1 MDGDDRGSVVRYMS
15 KVVAYT
21 AKHQSGDRG
30 ALSEQVAAF
39 YERLDKHA
47 QNLVCNR
54 RGCADK
60 RVCDGRM
67 HRTHGYAGQMLT
79 KSKGWSFAA
88 LTFGE
93 LRAQRSRFAGTG
105 SSTVQQAELEEAA
118 RLARIGYEAA
128 FEGMEASAVVAGAD
142 RLRRT
147 LKRAR
152 QRHGAEHDGRT
163 SDG

>member
-1 MDGDDRGSVVRYMS
+1 MGGLAMCWGAIPAQVSLGHGS
-15 KVVAYT
+15 
-21 AKHQSGDRG
+21 
-30 ALSEQVAAF
+30 
-39 YERLDKHA
+39 
-47 QNLVCNR
+47 
-54 RGCADK
+54 
-60 RVCDGRM
+60 
-67 HRTHGYAGQMLT
+67 
-79 KSKGWSFAA
+79 

>member
-1 MDGDDRGSVVRYMS
+1 MPSDR
-15 KVVAYT
+15 
-21 AKHQSGDRG
+21 Q
-30 ALSEQVAAF
+30 
-39 YERLDKHA
+39 
-47 QNLVCNR
+47 
-54 RGCADK
+54 GCAGK

-93 LRAQRSRFAGTG
+93 LRAQRSRFAGMG

>member
-1 MDGDDRGSVVRYMS
+1 MNGWTSTRRISCAIAEDARASVCATDD
-15 KVVAYT
+15 A
-21 AKHQSGDRG
+21 
-30 ALSEQVAAF
+30 
-39 YERLDKHA
+39 
-47 QNLVCNR
+47 
-54 RGCADK
+54 
-60 RVCDGRM
+60 

-93 LRAQRSRFAGTG
+93 LRAQRSRFAGMG